1 MTSSLALI
9 SLAASAFMAGVLWV
23 IQVVHYPLLGEVAE
37 ESISKIAT
45 KHQGLITRVVGPIM
59 VIEAGSSFLLLLQWP
74 EEAILESLAGFAL
87 LLVAIVVTVFQA
99 VPLHS
104 KIATGRAEL
113 IPKLLRINWTRTA
126 AWSLRIPFG
135 TLVAYQVLN

>member
-9 SLAASAFMAGVLWV
+9 SLAAAAFMAGVLWI

-37 ESISKIAT
+37 DSITKIAT
-45 KHQGLITRVVGPIM
+45 KHQALITWLVGPIM
-59 VIEAGSSFLLLLQWP
+59 VIEAASSILLLLSWP
-74 EEAILESLAGFAL
+74 TEAILSSLVGFGLLAL
-87 LLVAIVVTVFQA
+87 AIVVTAFQA

-104 KIATGRAEL
+104 KIAAGRADL
-113 IPKLLRINWTRTA
+113 IPKLVRINWTRTV

-135 TLVAYQVLN
+135 TVVAYQVLN

>member
-9 SLAASAFMAGVLWV
+9 SLAAAAFMAGVLWI

-37 ESISKIAT
+37 DSITKIAT
-45 KHQGLITRVVGPIM
+45 KHQALITWLVGPIM
-59 VIEAGSSFLLLLQWP
+59 VIEAASSILLLLSWP
-74 EEAILESLAGFAL
+74 TEAILSSLVGFGL
-87 LLVAIVVTVFQA
+87 LLVAIVVTAFQA

-104 KIATGRAEL
+104 KIAAGRADL
-113 IPKLLRINWTRTA
+113 IPKLVRINWTRTV

-135 TLVAYQVLN
+135 TVVAYQVLN

>member
-37 ESISKIAT
+37 DSITKIAT
-45 KHQGLITRVVGPIM
+45 KHQALITWLVGPIM
-59 VIEAGSSFLLLLQWP
+59 VIEAASSILLLLSWP
-74 EEAILESLAGFAL
+74 TEAILSSLVGFGL
-87 LLVAIVVTVFQA
+87 LLVAIVVTAFQA

-104 KIATGRAEL
+104 KIAAGRADL
-113 IPKLLRINWTRTA
+113 IPKLVRINWTRTV

-135 TLVAYQVLN
+135 TVVAYQVLN